1 KGKGEPGD
9 TVIILDNGEELGR
22 VVVGPEGT
30 WEFTPETE
38 LADGE
43 HSISVIMEDPA
54 GNQSKESPPWVINVD
69 ATAPDAPTIGKVED
83 NEGIKTGDLAS
94 GDVTDDRTPTLS
106 GTSEA
111 GSTVVILDNGV
122 EIGRVIAGTD
132 GAWTFTPETELAEGE
147 HSFTVQAIDAAGNLS
162 GSSDA
167 FELVIDLAPPA
178 QPVIESVYDDAGDVT
193 GELSPGDV
201 TDDKRPVFSGQSEPL
216 VTVIIYND
224 GVEIGRGQADA
235 EGKWSIEATND
246 LVDGVYNFTAV
257 AENAAGTSSEPSE
270 PFEVILYTGN
280 GPHQVARLS
289 HMGKDSGQDG
299 QDFVTDNGSFGRL
312 MHGVLSAELAAG
324 QSLQVSTDGGK
335 TWFDALVK
343 GTDWAAQDLNAHSG
357 SWTIQTRVMG

>member
-1 KGKGEPGD
+1 
-9 TVIILDNGEELGR
+9 
-22 VVVGPEGT
+22 
-30 WEFTPETE
+30 
-38 LADGE
+38 
-43 HSISVIMEDPA
+43 
-54 GNQSKESPPWVINVD
+54 
-69 ATAPDAPTIGKVED
+69 
-83 NEGIKTGDLAS
+83 
-94 GDVTDDRTPTLS
+94 
-106 GTSEA
+106 
-111 GSTVVILDNGV
+111 
-122 EIGRVIAGTD
+122 D

-167 FELVIDLAPPA
+167 FELVIELAPPA

-270 PFEVILYTGN
+270 PFEVIIYTGN
-280 GPHQVARLS
+280 GPIQVARLS

-335 TWFDALVK
+335 TWFDALVN
-343 GTDWAAQDLNAHSG
+343 GTDWAAQDLNDHTG
-357 SWTIQTRVMG
+357 NWNIQTRVVGADGKTGFVMEQNVVLDTTASRAPSSIQIEGSNLLVAFDPS